1 MYPYCDDF
9 TIIRIYHW
17 NPLDHDLFELF
28 DLFIDT
34 RESILSQFGTHHHP
48 NAKIQKYQ
56 IKHNKVAIDIVIS
69 IPSLIDHEQNVNCID
84 NPFLKTKTSKRDED
98 ILYYIFG
105 FSLRFCVFHR

>member
-1 MYPYCDDF
+1 MARIRKSDDNWSDLHGIDEYTLYVLGKRYLVDFYVFFNIDILGEKDRTLYIDIDMYPSCDDF

-48 NAKIQKYQ
+48 NAKIQKY
-56 IKHNKVAIDIVIS
+56 
-69 IPSLIDHEQNVNCID
+69 
-84 NPFLKTKTSKRDED
+84 
-98 ILYYIFG
+98 
-105 FSLRFCVFHR
+105 